1 MTTHFVMMGVC
12 GCGKTTAALSLQ
24 KHLNRCPYAEGD
36 DSTPKPTATKWARA
50 SR

>member
-12 GCGKTTAALSLQ
+12 GCGKTTPCKNTSTNAPTPKATI
-24 KHLNRCPYAEGD
+24 
-36 DSTPKPTATKWARA
+36 STPKPTATKWARA

>member
-24 KHLNRCPYAEGD
+24 KHLNQCP
-36 DSTPKPTATKWARA
+36 
-50 SR
+50 

>member
-24 KHLNRCPYAEGD
+24 NILINVPMPKAMI
-36 DSTPKPTATKWARA
+36 SIPKPTVTRWVPVFR
-50 SR
+50 

>member
-24 KHLNRCPYAEGD
+24 NI
-36 DSTPKPTATKWARA
+36 STNARMPKAMISILKPTATKWVPVFR
-50 SR
+50 